1 MFDSE
6 IIIIHYCII
15 TRLAQ
20 NILLI
25 IFTIVNI

>member
-15 TRLAQ
+15 TRLVQ
-20 NILLI
+20 SILFI

>member
-6 IIIIHYCII
+6 IIIIYYCII
-15 TRLAQ
+15 TRLAKS
-20 NILLI
+20 ILFI